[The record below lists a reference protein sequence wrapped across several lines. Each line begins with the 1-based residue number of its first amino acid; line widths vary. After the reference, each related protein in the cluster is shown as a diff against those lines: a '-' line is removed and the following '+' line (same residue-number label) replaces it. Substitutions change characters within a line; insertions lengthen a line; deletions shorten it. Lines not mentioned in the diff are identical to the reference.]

1 MDIGQKLRS
10 VREKAGL
17 TQSMLSKTSGV
28 SERTIKSY
36 EKNNANVTI
45 SIIEKLAKA
54 LNVETKY
61 FTNDDVQQYVHH
73 SSSNMS
79 TNVHKLSSTH
89 QVVNDLQQDD
99 EDDNMIVHIPR
110 FTDKASAG
118 YGITN
123 YHSENSLLSFTK
135 RELRMHFAI
144 HSIAHLSIM
153 ESIGDSMCPTI
164 AEGSL
169 LLIQEDCT
177 DVLEG
182 CIYVVRLGNDLY
194 VKRVQKR
201 PKIKL
206 ISDNTKY
213 DPIELAESD
222 ELVIVGRVVGAVA
235 IKRF

>member
-1 MDIGQKLRS
+1 MNVGQKIRLKRQ
-10 VREKAGL
+10 EKKL
-17 TQSMLSKTSGV
+17 TQNDLARLSGV
-28 SERTIKSY
+28 SIQSIKLY
-36 EKNNANVTI
+36 ETDKTNATM
-45 SIIEKLAKA
+45 SIVEKLAKA
-54 LNVETKY
+54 LNTNVSY
-61 FTNDDVQQYVHH
+61 FLSPNMSLNVPQYVPEV
-73 SSSNMS
+73 SPND
-79 TNVHKLSSTH
+79 
-89 QVVNDLQQDD
+89 QVVNDLQQDQI
-99 EDDNMIVHIPR
+99 DDNMIVHIPR

-144 HSIAHLSIM
+144 HSIAHLSII

>member
-1 MDIGQKLRS
+1 MTIGQKIRLKRQ
-10 VREKAGL
+10 EKKF
-17 TQSMLSKTSGV
+17 TQIDLARLSGV
-28 SERTIKSY
+28 SIQSIKLY
-36 EKNNANVTI
+36 EADKTNATM
-45 SIIEKLAKA
+45 SIVEKLAKA
-54 LNVETKY
+54 LNTDVSY
-61 FTNDDVQQYVHH
+61 FL
-73 SSSNMS
+73 SP
-79 TNVHKLSSTH
+79 NVSLNVPQCVPQVSPTH
-89 QVVNDLQQDD
+89 QVVNDLQQDQT
-99 EDDNMIVHIPR
+99 DDDTIVHIPR

-164 AEGSL
+164 AEDSL
-169 LLIQEDCT
+169 LLVQEET
-177 DVLEG
+177 FEVLEG
-182 CIYVVRLGNDLY
+182 KIYVVRLDGDLY
-194 VKRVQKR
+194 VKRIQKR

-206 ISDNTKY
+206 ISDNTRY
-213 DPIELAESD
+213 DPIELAETD